1 MLRTQ
6 TSDSPWEC
14 DSCKNRPTKTLP
26 DHKKLVMID
35 IDEND
40 LIDIDENDLEF
51 ELYHLCRDCAKKLH
65 EELGDILEYTS
76 KEIEPSSIRGYIEK
90 IIAESDL
97 VEVTFPDGATM
108 RATKFSE
115 SSR

>member
-14 DSCKNRPTKTLP
+14 DSCKNRPTKTLH
-26 DHKKLVMID
+26 DNRKLVM
-35 IDEND
+35 
-40 LIDIDENDLEF
+40 IDIDENDLEF
-51 ELYHLCRDCAKKLH
+51 ELYHLCRDCAEKLH

-76 KEIEPSSIRGYIEK
+76 KKIEQPSTRAYIEK

-97 VEVTFPDGATM
+97 VEVTFPDGTTI
-108 RATKFSE
+108 RATKFGE
-115 SSR
+115 DLEDE

>member
-14 DSCKNRPTKTLP
+14 DSCKNRPTKTLH
-26 DHKKLVMID
+26 DNRKLVMID
-35 IDEND
+35 IDEN
-40 LIDIDENDLEF
+40 NLEF
-51 ELYHLCRDCAKKLH
+51 EQCYLCRDCAEKLH
-65 EELGDILEYTS
+65 EELGDILGYAP
-76 KEIEPSSIRGYIEK
+76 KEVEDPSTRGYIEK

-108 RATKFSE
+108 RATKLE
-115 SSR
+115 GR

>member
-14 DSCKNRPTKTLP
+14 DSCKNRPTKTLH
-26 DHKKLVMID
+26 DNRKLVMID

-40 LIDIDENDLEF
+40 FEF
-51 ELYHLCRDCAKKLH
+51 ELYHLCRDCAERLH
-65 EELGDILEYTS
+65 KELGDILGHTP
-76 KEIEPSSIRGYIEK
+76 KEVEDPSIRGYIEK

-108 RATKFSE
+108 RATKFGE